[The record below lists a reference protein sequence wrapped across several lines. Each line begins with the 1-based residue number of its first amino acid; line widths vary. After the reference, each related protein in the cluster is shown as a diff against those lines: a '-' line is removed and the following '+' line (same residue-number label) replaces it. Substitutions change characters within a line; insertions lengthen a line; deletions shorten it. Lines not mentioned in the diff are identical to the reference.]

1 MERFAAAILAVILI
15 ISAAAQA
22 PQAASIKNDESTAE
36 NIVKA
41 AFNSEKYVI
50 TLTGKVRAN
59 STIIE
64 LINGSSLKNAFW
76 GNLSLISDGSKLLG
90 EAKAHLNIGN
100 HTAAINKAM
109 EAMEVFRGVWVNIH
123 GMLRELNI
131 TEIESEPKVQ
141 AQGLLVAAN
150 RTIERIKRIEN
161 MSNNP
166 DFKELLKKAIN
177 LLNDTEALLAQGNVS
192 DVAHRLAEANHLT
205 AQAYRMLKAKAE
217 EEAAE
222 KMERFRVKVMEQLEA
237 TAGKLNETSLRE
249 IIEEVGFRNMNEFK
263 QALHNLTSEAIEE
276 LKAGKPSNAAEKLR
290 SLNEKIKDF
299 ARRTTAKT
307 APSEGRSEKPSLE
320 LSIEK
325 RVFKNHVELSVTVKN
340 TGNCS
345 ITLPNA
351 ALGLVIE
358 RKTNGEWIRYYEPI
372 SAQVLITIEPGESR
386 EITIKITKPEQ
397 GIYRAK
403 ASGWTKTTQKQVTA
417 TSTEFNIP

>member
-1 MERFAAAILAVILI
+1 
-15 ISAAAQA
+15 
-22 PQAASIKNDESTAE
+22 
-36 NIVKA
+36 
-41 AFNSEKYVI
+41 
-50 TLTGKVRAN
+50 
-59 STIIE
+59 
-64 LINGSSLKNAFW
+64 
-76 GNLSLISDGSKLLG
+76 
-90 EAKAHLNIGN
+90 
-100 HTAAINKAM
+100 
-109 EAMEVFRGVWVNIH
+109 
-123 GMLRELNI
+123 
-131 TEIESEPKVQ
+131 
-141 AQGLLVAAN
+141 VAAN

-177 LLNDTEALLAQGNVS
+177 LLNDAEALLAQGNVS

-237 TAGKLNETSLRE
+237 TAGKLNETSLKE

-263 QALHNLTSEAIEE
+263 QALHNLTSEAIEK